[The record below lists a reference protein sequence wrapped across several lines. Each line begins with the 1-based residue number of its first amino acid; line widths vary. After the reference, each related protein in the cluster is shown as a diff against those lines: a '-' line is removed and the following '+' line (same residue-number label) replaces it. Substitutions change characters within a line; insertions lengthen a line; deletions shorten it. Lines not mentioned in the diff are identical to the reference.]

1 MAEPRPPAPPP
12 PPVSALAIVAVALS
26 AALCCPLASLAAA
39 ALGVVALLRI
49 HRSEGRLRGQ
59 ALAIAAIAVAA
70 GSLILQN
77 ELAAR
82 YGEAFGKQL
91 ETSARDRVATLMY
104 AVERGDTAGFG
115 ALFSKRI
122 APPTS
127 EAIVRF
133 RGETERRYGRYQG
146 MSIVASTP
154 GGNLAAPTITM
165 AVTFS
170 FERRELT
177 GAAVFASDWLLPSVD
192 LLEVSID
199 DDAEGEL
206 KLP

>member
-115 ALFSKRI
+115 ALFSSVSRHR
-122 APPTS
+122 PP
-127 EAIVRF
+127 
-133 RGETERRYGRYQG
+133 RRSSGSAGRPSGYGRYRG

-154 GGNLAAPTITM
+154 VATLAAPTITM

-170 FERRELT
+170 FERRASHRARPSSRRT
-177 GAAVFASDWLLPSVD
+177 GSCRAWTCSKSPSTTTRKASF
-192 LLEVSID
+192 
-199 DDAEGEL
+199 